1 VDRHAIDREII
12 ASIDA
17 ESVIVVLRL
26 FSVNHLRIVQPRQ
39 NQTKPNQTKP
49 ITKQNKTKRASA
61 QCERDK
67 LGYFADSLYVVGQ
80 GRG

>member
-12 ASIDA
+12 AGIDA

-39 NQTKPNQTKP
+39 NQTKPNQTN
-49 ITKQNKTKRASA
+49 NKTK
-61 QCERDK
+61 
-67 LGYFADSLYVVGQ
+67 
-80 GRG
+80 